1 MYFFINLLFS
11 FIIFYCLYI
20 IFKIIII
27 LYKKFIRKPLNLT
40 ERYGEGSYALITGAT
55 DGIGKEFCIQLAKL
69 KFNLILV
76 SRNIEK
82 LKKVS
87 DELKNKFINLQTIL
101 IEFDFSKKFSIKDY
115 EKFFLNNKEI
125 KNLDISILINNIGIS
140 QRELF
145 INYSLEFI
153 MDTININ
160 IVSQSLLTKIF
171 INKLLNRNKKS
182 AIISMSSYSATLP
195 LILSSIYCASKI
207 YDDYLIRAIA
217 EENKGKNIDFLSVR
231 PQYVN
236 TPSRAEH
243 KKEFKAISTEECVTG
258 IFQDLG
264 YETVTNGYWSQCIK
278 GVIFDIFGMKIK
290 NLFRYIGNK
299 EKFKNKNI

>member
-1 MYFFINLLFS
+1 M
-11 FIIFYCLYI
+11 
-20 IFKIIII
+20 
-27 LYKKFIRKPLNLT
+27 
-40 ERYGEGSYALITGAT
+40 
-55 DGIGKEFCIQLAKL
+55 
-69 KFNLILV
+69 
-76 SRNIEK
+76 
-82 LKKVS
+82 
-87 DELKNKFINLQTIL
+87 KN
-101 IEFDFSKKFSIKDY
+101 
-115 EKFFLNNKEI
+115 FFLNNKEI

-145 INYSLEFI
+145 TNYSLEFI

-264 YETVTNGYWSQCIK
+264 YETVTNGYWSHCIK

-290 NLFRYIGNK
+290 NFFRYIGNK

>member
-1 MYFFINLLFS
+1 MSFLINLFLS
-11 FIIFYCLYI
+11 FIKFYCFYI
-20 IFKIIII
+20 IIKIIII
-27 LYKKFIRKPLNLT
+27 FYKKFIRNPLNLT

-82 LKKVS
+82 LKNVS

-145 INYSLEFI
+145 TNYSLEFI

-264 YETVTNGYWSQCIK
+264 YETVTNGYWSHCIK

-290 NLFRYIGNK
+290 NFFRYIGNK

>member
-1 MYFFINLLFS
+1 MSFLINLLFS

-101 IEFDFSKKFSIKDY
+101 IEFDFSKKFSIKEY

>member
-1 MYFFINLLFS
+1 MSFLINLLFS

-264 YETVTNGYWSQCIK
+264 YETVTNGYWSHCIK

-290 NLFRYIGNK
+290 NFFRYIGNK

>member
-1 MYFFINLLFS
+1 MSFLINLFLS
-11 FIIFYCLYI
+11 FIKFYCFYI
-20 IFKIIII
+20 IIKIIII
-27 LYKKFIRKPLNLT
+27 FYKKFIRKPLNLT
-40 ERYGEGSYALITGAT
+40 DRYGEGSYALITGAT

-145 INYSLEFI
+145 SNYTLEFI

-264 YETVTNGYWSQCIK
+264 YETVTNGYWSHCIK

-290 NLFRYIGNK
+290 NFFRYIGNK
-299 EKFKNKNI
+299 EKFKNKYI

>member
-1 MYFFINLLFS
+1 MSFLINLLFS

-87 DELKNKFINLQTIL
+87 DELKNKFIHLQTIL

-145 INYSLEFI
+145 TNYSLEFI
-153 MDTININ
+153 MDSININ

>member
-1 MYFFINLLFS
+1 MSFLINLLFS

-82 LKKVS
+82 LKNVS
-87 DELKNKFINLQTIL
+87 DELKKKYINLKTIL

-115 EKFFLNNKEI
+115 ENYFVNNNDI

-145 INYSLEFI
+145 SNYTLEFI

-171 INKLLNRNKKS
+171 INKFLNRNKKC

-264 YETVTNGYWSQCIK
+264 YETVTNGYWSHCIK

-290 NLFRYIGNK
+290 NFFRYIGNK

>member
-1 MYFFINLLFS
+1 MSFLINLLFS

-55 DGIGKEFCIQLAKL
+55 EGIGKEFCIQLAKL

-87 DELKNKFINLQTIL
+87 DELKKNYINLKTIL

-115 EKFFLNNKEI
+115 ENYFVNNNDI

-145 INYSLEFI
+145 SNYTLEFI

-171 INKLLNRNKKS
+171 INKFLNRNKKC

-264 YETVTNGYWSQCIK
+264 YETVTNGYWSHCIK

-290 NLFRYIGNK
+290 NFFRYIGNK

>member
-1 MYFFINLLFS
+1 MSFLINLLFS

-87 DELKNKFINLQTIL
+87 DELKNKFIHLKTIL

-115 EKFFLNNKEI
+115 ENYFVNNNDI

-145 INYSLEFI
+145 SNYTLEFI

-171 INKLLNRNKKS
+171 INKFLNRNKKC

>member
-1 MYFFINLLFS
+1 MSFLINLLFS

-55 DGIGKEFCIQLAKL
+55 EGIGKEFCIQLAKL

-87 DELKNKFINLQTIL
+87 DELKNKFIHLQTIL

-145 INYSLEFI
+145 TNYSLEFI

-207 YDDYLIRAIA
+207 YDDYLLRSIA
-217 EENKGKNIDFLSVR
+217 EENKGKNVDFLSVR

-236 TPSRAEH
+236 TPSRANH
-243 KKEFKAISTEECVTG
+243 KKEFKAISTEECVNG

-264 YETVTNGYWSQCIK
+264 YETVTNGHWSHCIK

-290 NLFRYIGNK
+290 NFFRYIGNK
-299 EKFKNKNI
+299 DKFKIKNI

>member
-1 MYFFINLLFS
+1 MSFLINLFLS
-11 FIIFYCLYI
+11 FIKFYCFYI
-20 IFKIIII
+20 IIKIIII
-27 LYKKFIRKPLNLT
+27 FYKKFIRKPLNLT

-82 LKKVS
+82 LKNVS
-87 DELKNKFINLQTIL
+87 DELKKKYINLKTIL

-115 EKFFLNNKEI
+115 ENYFVNNNDI

-145 INYSLEFI
+145 SNYTLEFI

-160 IVSQSLLTKIF
+160 IVSQSLLNKIF
-171 INKLLNRNKKS
+171 INKFLNRNKKC

-207 YDDYLIRAIA
+207 YDDYLLRSIA

-236 TPSRAEH
+236 TPSRANH
-243 KKEFKAISTEECVTG
+243 KKEFKAISTEECVNG

-264 YETVTNGYWSQCIK
+264 YETVTNGHWSHCIK

-290 NLFRYIGNK
+290 NFFRYIGNK
-299 EKFKNKNI
+299 DKFKIKNI

>member
-1 MYFFINLLFS
+1 MSFLINLLFS

-82 LKKVS
+82 LNKVS

-145 INYSLEFI
+145 TNYSLEFI

-264 YETVTNGYWSQCIK
+264 YETVTNGYWSHCIK

-290 NLFRYIGNK
+290 NFFRYIGNK

>member
-1 MYFFINLLFS
+1 MSFLINLLFS

-55 DGIGKEFCIQLAKL
+55 EGIGKEFCIQLAKL

-101 IEFDFSKKFSIKDY
+101 IEFDFSKKFSIKEY

-145 INYSLEFI
+145 TNYSLEFI

-264 YETVTNGYWSQCIK
+264 YETVTNGYWSHCIK

-290 NLFRYIGNK
+290 NFFRYIGNK

>member
-1 MYFFINLLFS
+1 MSFLINLLFS

-55 DGIGKEFCIQLAKL
+55 EGIGKEFCIQLAKL

-125 KNLDISILINNIGIS
+125 KNLDISILINNIVIS

-145 INYSLEFI
+145 TNYSLEFI

-264 YETVTNGYWSQCIK
+264 YETVTNGYWSHCIK

-290 NLFRYIGNK
+290 NFFRYIGNK

>member
-1 MYFFINLLFS
+1 MSFLINLLFS

-55 DGIGKEFCIQLAKL
+55 GGIGKEFCIQLAKL

-87 DELKNKFINLQTIL
+87 DELKNKFIHLQTIL

-145 INYSLEFI
+145 TNYSLEFI

-264 YETVTNGYWSQCIK
+264 YETVTNGYWSHCIK

-290 NLFRYIGNK
+290 NFFRYIGNK

>member
-1 MYFFINLLFS
+1 MSFLINLFLS
-11 FIIFYCLYI
+11 FIKFYCFYI
-20 IFKIIII
+20 IIKIIII
-27 LYKKFIRKPLNLT
+27 FYKKFIRKPLNLT

-87 DELKNKFINLQTIL
+87 DELKKNYINLKTIL

-115 EKFFLNNKEI
+115 EKYFVNNNDI

-145 INYSLEFI
+145 SNYTLEFI

-171 INKLLNRNKKS
+171 INKFFNRNKKC

-207 YDDYLIRAIA
+207 YDDYLLRSIA

-236 TPSRAEH
+236 TPSRANH
-243 KKEFKAISTEECVTG
+243 KKEFKAISTEECVKG

-264 YETVTNGYWSQCIK
+264 YETVTNGYWSHCIK

-290 NLFRYIGNK
+290 NFFRYIGNK
-299 EKFKNKNI
+299 DKFKIKNI

>member
-1 MYFFINLLFS
+1 MSFLINLLFS

-115 EKFFLNNKEI
+115 ENYFVNNNDI

-145 INYSLEFI
+145 TNYSLEFI
-153 MDTININ
+153 MDSININ

>member
-1 MYFFINLLFS
+1 MSFLINLFLS
-11 FIIFYCLYI
+11 FIKFYCFYI
-20 IFKIIII
+20 IIKIIII
-27 LYKKFIRKPLNLT
+27 FYKKFIRKPLNLT

-82 LKKVS
+82 LKNVS
-87 DELKNKFINLQTIL
+87 DELKKKYINLKTIL

-115 EKFFLNNKEI
+115 ENYFVNNNDI

-145 INYSLEFI
+145 TNYSLEFI

-264 YETVTNGYWSQCIK
+264 YETVTNGYWSHCIK

-290 NLFRYIGNK
+290 NFFRYIGNK

>member
-1 MYFFINLLFS
+1 MYFLINLLFS

-145 INYSLEFI
+145 TNYSLEFI

-264 YETVTNGYWSQCIK
+264 YETVTNGYWSHCIK

-290 NLFRYIGNK
+290 NFFRYIGNK

>member
-1 MYFFINLLFS
+1 MSFLINLFLS
-11 FIIFYCLYI
+11 FIKFYCFYI
-20 IFKIIII
+20 IIKIIII
-27 LYKKFIRKPLNLT
+27 FYKKFIRKPLNLT

-82 LKKVS
+82 LKNVS
-87 DELKNKFINLQTIL
+87 DELKKKYINLKTIL

-115 EKFFLNNKEI
+115 ENYFVNNNDI

-145 INYSLEFI
+145 SNYTLEFI

-171 INKLLNRNKKS
+171 INKFLNRNKKC

-207 YDDYLIRAIA
+207 YDDYLLRSIA

-236 TPSRAEH
+236 TPSRANH
-243 KKEFKAISTEECVTG
+243 KKEFKAISTEECVNG

-264 YETVTNGYWSQCIK
+264 YETVTNGHWSHCIK

-290 NLFRYIGNK
+290 NFFRYIGNK
-299 EKFKNKNI
+299 DKFKIKNI

>member
-1 MYFFINLLFS
+1 MSFLINLLFS

-101 IEFDFSKKFSIKDY
+101 IEFDFSKKFSIKEY

-264 YETVTNGYWSQCIK
+264 YETVTNGYWSHCIK

-290 NLFRYIGNK
+290 NFFRYIGNK

>member
-1 MYFFINLLFS
+1 MSFLINLFFS

-55 DGIGKEFCIQLAKL
+55 EGIGKEFCIQLAKL

-101 IEFDFSKKFSIKDY
+101 IEFDFSKKFSIKEY

-264 YETVTNGYWSQCIK
+264 YETVTNGYWSHCIK

-290 NLFRYIGNK
+290 NFFRYIGNK

>member
-1 MYFFINLLFS
+1 MPSSSQTPKNCRCGHHAPNPPRQSSRRWSCRSCS
-11 FIIFYCLYI
+11 FRACNVQL
-20 IFKIIII
+20 
-27 LYKKFIRKPLNLT
+27 
-40 ERYGEGSYALITGAT
+40 TGAT

-82 LKKVS
+82 LKNVS
-87 DELKNKFINLQTIL
+87 DELKKKYINLKTIL
-101 IEFDFSKKFSIKDY
+101 IEFDFSKKFSIKEY

-145 INYSLEFI
+145 TNYSLEFI

-171 INKLLNRNKKS
+171 INKFLNRNKKC

-207 YDDYLIRAIA
+207 YDDYLLRSIA

-236 TPSRAEH
+236 TPSRANH
-243 KKEFKAISTEECVTG
+243 KKEFKAISTEECVNG

-264 YETVTNGYWSQCIK
+264 YETVTNGHWSHCIK

-290 NLFRYIGNK
+290 NFFRYIGNK
-299 EKFKNKNI
+299 DKFKIKNI

>member
-1 MYFFINLLFS
+1 MSFLINLLFS

>member
-1 MYFFINLLFS
+1 MSFLINLLFS

-55 DGIGKEFCIQLAKL
+55 EGIGKEFCIQLAKL

-145 INYSLEFI
+145 TNYSLEFI

-264 YETVTNGYWSQCIK
+264 YETVTNGYWSHCIK

-290 NLFRYIGNK
+290 NFFRYIGNK

>member
-1 MYFFINLLFS
+1 MSFLINLLFS

-55 DGIGKEFCIQLAKL
+55 EGIGKEFCIQLAKL

-101 IEFDFSKKFSIKDY
+101 IEFDFSKKFSIKEY

-264 YETVTNGYWSQCIK
+264 YETVTNGYWSHCIK
-278 GVIFDIFGMKIK
+278 GIIFDIFGMKIK
-290 NLFRYIGNK
+290 NFFRYIGNK

>member
-1 MYFFINLLFS
+1 MSFLINLLFS

-115 EKFFLNNKEI
+115 EKIFLNNKEI

-145 INYSLEFI
+145 TNYSLEFI

-264 YETVTNGYWSQCIK
+264 YETVTNGYWSHCIK

-290 NLFRYIGNK
+290 NFFRYIGNK

>member
-1 MYFFINLLFS
+1 
-11 FIIFYCLYI
+11 
-20 IFKIIII
+20 
-27 LYKKFIRKPLNLT
+27 LNLT

-101 IEFDFSKKFSIKDY
+101 IEFDFSKKFSIKEY

-145 INYSLEFI
+145 SNYTLEFI

-264 YETVTNGYWSQCIK
+264 YETVTNGYWSHCIK

-290 NLFRYIGNK
+290 NFFRYIGNK

>member
-1 MYFFINLLFS
+1 MSFLINLLFS

-115 EKFFLNNKEI
+115 EKIFLNNKEI

-264 YETVTNGYWSQCIK
+264 YETVTNGYWSHCIK

-290 NLFRYIGNK
+290 NFFRYIGNK

>member
-1 MYFFINLLFS
+1 MSFLINLLFS

-115 EKFFLNNKEI
+115 ENYFLNNKEI

-145 INYSLEFI
+145 TNYSLEFI

-264 YETVTNGYWSQCIK
+264 YETVTNGYWSHCIK

-290 NLFRYIGNK
+290 NFFRYIGNK

>member
-1 MYFFINLLFS
+1 MSFLLNLFFS
-11 FIIFYCLYI
+11 FIILYFFYIVL
-20 IFKIIII
+20 KIIII
-27 LYKKFIRKPLNLT
+27 IYKKFIRKPLNLT

-76 SRNIEK
+76 SRNLEK
-82 LKKVS
+82 LNKVS
-87 DELKNKFINLQTIL
+87 EELKKNNPNLKTIL
-101 IEFDFSKKFSIKDY
+101 IEYDFSKKYSIEDY
-115 EKFFLNNKEI
+115 KKYFENNNDI

-145 INYSLEFI
+145 SNYTLEFI
-153 MDTININ
+153 YDTININ
-160 IVSQSLLTKIF
+160 IVSQSFLTKIF
-171 INKLLNRNKKS
+171 INKFLLRKKRC

-195 LILSSIYCASKI
+195 LILSSIYCSSKI

-236 TPSRAEH
+236 TPSRANH
-243 KKEFKAISTEECVTG
+243 KKEFKAISTQECVNG

-264 YETVTNGYWSQCIK
+264 YETVTNGHWSHCIK
-278 GVIFDIFGMKIK
+278 GIIFDIVGMKVK
-290 NLFRYIGNK
+290 NFFRYIGNRDKFK
-299 EKFKNKNI
+299 EKNN

>member
-1 MYFFINLLFS
+1 MSFLINLLFS

-55 DGIGKEFCIQLAKL
+55 GGIGKEFCIQLAKL

-87 DELKNKFINLQTIL
+87 DELKNKFIHLQTIL

-115 EKFFLNNKEI
+115 EKIFLNNKEI

-145 INYSLEFI
+145 TNYSLEFI

-264 YETVTNGYWSQCIK
+264 YETVTNGYWSHCIK

-290 NLFRYIGNK
+290 NFFRYIGNK

>member
-1 MYFFINLLFS
+1 MSFLINLFLS
-11 FIIFYCLYI
+11 FLKFYCFYI
-20 IFKIIII
+20 IIKIIII
-27 LYKKFIRKPLNLT
+27 FYKKFIRKPLNLT
-40 ERYGEGSYALITGAT
+40 ERYGEGSYVLITGAT

-82 LKKVS
+82 LKSVS
-87 DELKNKFINLQTIL
+87 DELKKNFSNLKTIL
-101 IEFDFSKKFSIKDY
+101 IEFDFSKNFSIKDY
-115 EKFFLNNKEI
+115 EKYFVNNNDI

-145 INYSLEFI
+145 SNYTLEFI

-171 INKLLNRNKKS
+171 INQFLNRNKKC

-207 YDDYLIRAIA
+207 YDDYLLRSIA
-217 EENKGKNIDFLSVR
+217 EENKGKKIDFLSVR

-236 TPSRAEH
+236 TPSRANH
-243 KKEFKAISTEECVTG
+243 KKEFKAISTEECVKG

-264 YETVTNGYWSQCIK
+264 YETVTNGYWSHCIK
-278 GVIFDIFGMKIK
+278 GVIFDIFGMKIQ
-290 NLFRYIGNK
+290 NFFRYLSNK
-299 EKFKNKNI
+299 EKFKIKKI

>member
-1 MYFFINLLFS
+1 MSFLINLLFS

-82 LKKVS
+82 LKNVS

-101 IEFDFSKKFSIKDY
+101 IEFDFSKKFSIKEY

>member
-1 MYFFINLLFS
+1 MSFLINLLFS

-145 INYSLEFI
+145 TNYSLEFI

-264 YETVTNGYWSQCIK
+264 YETFTNGYWSHCIK

-290 NLFRYIGNK
+290 NFFRYIGNK

>member
-1 MYFFINLLFS
+1 MSFLINLLFS
-11 FIIFYCLYI
+11 FIIFYCLCI

-145 INYSLEFI
+145 TNYSLEFI

-264 YETVTNGYWSQCIK
+264 YETVTNGYWSHCIK

-290 NLFRYIGNK
+290 NFFRYIGNK

>member
-1 MYFFINLLFS
+1 MSFLINLLFS

-40 ERYGEGSYALITGAT
+40 ERYGEGSYALITVAT

-101 IEFDFSKKFSIKDY
+101 IEFDFSKKFSIKEY

-145 INYSLEFI
+145 TNYSLEFI

-264 YETVTNGYWSQCIK
+264 YETVTNGYWSHCIK

-290 NLFRYIGNK
+290 NFFRYIGNK

>member
-1 MYFFINLLFS
+1 MSFLINLLFS

-101 IEFDFSKKFSIKDY
+101 IEFDFSKKFSIKEY

-145 INYSLEFI
+145 TNYSLEFI

-264 YETVTNGYWSQCIK
+264 YETVTNGYWSHCIK

-290 NLFRYIGNK
+290 NFFRYIGNK

>member
-1 MYFFINLLFS
+1 MSFLINLLFS

-55 DGIGKEFCIQLAKL
+55 EGIGKEFCIQLAKL

-76 SRNIEK
+76 SRYIEK

-87 DELKNKFINLQTIL
+87 DELKNKFIHLQTIL

-145 INYSLEFI
+145 TNYSLEFI

-264 YETVTNGYWSQCIK
+264 YETVTNGYWSHCIK

-290 NLFRYIGNK
+290 NFFRYIGNK

>member
-1 MYFFINLLFS
+1 MSFLINLLFS

-115 EKFFLNNKEI
+115 EKIFLNNKEI

-145 INYSLEFI
+145 TNYSLEFI

-290 NLFRYIGNK
+290 NFFRYIGNK